1 LIHYT
6 SQSRYL
12 AAQTTAKEPLTIR
25 EDGMKLM
32 KKLTFAGP
40 LQASTMAA
48 AQTIEDVEVN

>member
-1 LIHYT
+1 V
-6 SQSRYL
+6 
-12 AAQTTAKEPLTIR
+12 AAHKTAKEPINIWV
-25 EDGMKLM
+25 DGMKLM

>member
-40 LQASTMAA
+40 LQASTTAA
-48 AQTIEDVEVN
+48 AQTIEDLEVN